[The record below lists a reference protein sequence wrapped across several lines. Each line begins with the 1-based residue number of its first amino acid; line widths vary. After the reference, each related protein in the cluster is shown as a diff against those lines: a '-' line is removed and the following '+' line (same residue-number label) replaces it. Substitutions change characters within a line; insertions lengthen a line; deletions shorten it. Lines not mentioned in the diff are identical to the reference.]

1 MEPPKSSV
9 GPAPNPLQSLTTF
22 IHQQTFRIGA
32 ELASRI
38 DDTKRLTSKFAANLC
53 SLKPLHP
60 PASFSS
66 SSSPFASVTQSQ
78 PPPRETKGSSNSAP
92 AASSS
97 TLSSDYV
104 AKTLAGTSVYTVSN
118 TNNEFVL
125 ISDSNGAKSI
135 GLLCFRYEDAQA
147 FLAQV
152 HSLAHIYTW

>member
-22 IHQQTFRIGA
+22 FHQQTFRIGA
-32 ELASRI
+32 ELASRL
-38 DDTKRLTSKFAANLC
+38 DDTKQLTSKFAANFC
-53 SLKPLHP
+53 PHP

-125 ISDSNGAKSI
+125 ISDPNGAKSI

-152 HSLAHIYTW
+152 HSLAHIYI